1 VTEPTPTA
9 ATPAETAPAN
19 AVSSGHP
26 VRPNGPVAAVLLA
39 TGIGSLVLAVLV
51 VWAEASVSF
60 KDSLAYSDR
69 VGPLAG
75 KTIWAVVAFLVSWAG
90 LHAYL
95 RRRDVNLDKVWLIT
109 LALLALGLLG
119 TFSPFFEL
127 FAPAE

>member
-1 VTEPTPTA
+1 MSEPARPA
-9 ATPAETAPAN
+9 ATPAGTAPAD
-19 AVSSGHP
+19 AGLDSVEP
-26 VRPNGPVAAVLLA
+26 PNGPVAAVLLA

-51 VWAEASVSF
+51 VWAEASESF
-60 KDSLAYSDR
+60 TDSLAYSDR
-69 VGPLAG
+69 VGPLSG

-90 LHAYL
+90 LHAVL
-95 RRRDVNLDKVWLIT
+95 RRRDVNLRAVWLIT

>member
-1 VTEPTPTA
+1 VTEPTRPA
-9 ATPAETAPAN
+9 AAPADTAPAT

-51 VWAEASVSF
+51 VWAEASESF
-60 KDSLAYSDR
+60 AASLAYSDR

-75 KTIWAVVAFLVSWAG
+75 KTTWAVVAFLVSWAG
-90 LHAYL
+90 LHVYL
-95 RRRDVNLDKVWLIT
+95 RRRDVDLHKIWLIT

>member
-1 VTEPTPTA
+1 MTEPTRAAAAPADTAPPTA
-9 ATPAETAPAN
+9 AP
-19 AVSSGHP
+19 GHP

-51 VWAEASVSF
+51 VWAEASESF
-60 KDSLAYSDR
+60 AESLAYSDR

-75 KTIWAVVAFLVSWAG
+75 KTTWAVVAFLVSWAG

-95 RRRDVNLDKVWLIT
+95 RRRDVNLHTVWLIT